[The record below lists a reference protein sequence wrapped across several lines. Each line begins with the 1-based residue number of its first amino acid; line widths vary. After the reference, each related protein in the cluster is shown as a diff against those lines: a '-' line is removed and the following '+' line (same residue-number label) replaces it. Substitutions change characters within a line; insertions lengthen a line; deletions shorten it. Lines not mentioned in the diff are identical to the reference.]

1 MEGQRLHCQEAF
13 RDPNVLSS
21 GGCPAEDVTPWGTDR
36 DEETV
41 GNEKD
46 GETQDLLC
54 MQCHPAALRGA
65 KRYLGAV
72 QDIGVPFP
80 LS

>member
-13 RDPNVLSS
+13 RDPTVLSS
-21 GGCPAEDVTPWGTDR
+21 GGRPTEDVTACGTDR
-36 DEETV
+36 DEETE

-46 GETQDLLC
+46 GETQDPLC
-54 MQCHPAALRGA
+54 MQCHPAALGGA
-65 KRYLGAV
+65 KRYLGAI
-72 QDIGVPFP
+72 QDIGVPFS

>member
-13 RDPNVLSS
+13 RDPTVLSS
-21 GGCPAEDVTPWGTDR
+21 GGCPAEDVTVWGTEMR
-36 DEETV
+36 RQ
-41 GNEKD
+41 
-46 GETQDLLC
+46 TQDPLC

-65 KRYLGAV
+65 KRYLGAI